1 MGIYIYLSNSCLLLG
16 YSFQWIKPCAEAQL
30 KFKEIKERLE
40 FVWLKLTWT
49 GREGI
54 KTMLLSMALSW
65 LPGER
70 CRNQILLFLN
80 AVSPVSQHIHSQQ
93 CQRVLWWLWCG
104 WGRSWTK
111 GRCPNSAELCW
122 RFPGQNLPA
131 MVKLILNLLTSSGF
145 PSSSSAGLLRLLVV
159 LCIFSTVT
167 LSSCTHEYKIGHYF
181 IGKCQMLEKKYTFK
195 T

>member
-16 YSFQWIKPCAEAQL
+16 YSFQWIKQCSKAQL
-30 KFKEIKERLE
+30 KFKEMKETLE

-80 AVSPVSQHIHSQQ
+80 AVSPVSHHIHSQQ

-104 WGRSWTK
+104 WGGSWTK
-111 GRCPNSAELCW
+111 GRCPNSAEQRSFLAKIFLHGETDPESFNQLW
-122 RFPGQNLPA
+122 FSKQFLSW
-131 MVKLILNLLTSSGF
+131 TSQAVGGALHF
-145 PSSSSAGLLRLLVV
+145 LY
-159 LCIFSTVT
+159 CDF
-167 LSSCTHEYKIGHYF
+167 E
-181 IGKCQMLEKKYTFK
+181 
-195 T
+195 